1 MKVHRIEL
9 WRMIWRYGWLSQW
22 SSHWCTEAVVKLKPE
37 KNSGLNRIRRWSFS
51 WSSWNWSVLSLL
63 RCVLFTQHLTC
74 LSVSAV
80 MRGPNRRFTLLDLQL
95 WKNLA
100 THDVIRMVRQNP
112 SFCRTWWRLSSV
124 STATETTSFTSFSS
138 ASVSLLGPICTDAG
152 HISGLESQSGPFS
165 HSSGSFLDSFP
176 CFPDLLDFSLSS
188 HGPLNVIFSLDLL
201 HSISYKLFVVS
212 FTSHPVK
219 GHHTVCSPI
228 HWHHCTSLQCI
239 SHILDKIGCHMN
251 RHEF

>member
-37 KNSGLNRIRRWSFS
+37 KNSGLNGIRRWSFS

-112 SFCRTWWRLSSV
+112 NFCRTWWRLSSV

-165 HSSGSFLDSFP
+165 ASHSSGCSLDW
-176 CFPDLLDFSLSS
+176 FSLQFPRSAS
-188 HGPLNVIFSLDLL
+188 AGFWSELTWP
-201 HSISYKLFVVS
+201 
-212 FTSHPVK
+212 
-219 GHHTVCSPI
+219 
-228 HWHHCTSLQCI
+228 HW
-239 SHILDKIGCHMN
+239 M
-251 RHEF
+251 